1 MTAMSDHSSSSP
13 VGLVGLYRRIIKPGI
28 DDLLFIGFAQ
38 ATPTLFPFVE
48 SQARLIAAYAVGDY
62 RPPSVAEMHEVIKAD
77 DELYM
82 GHMLDRPRHTH
93 QLDYFV
99 YEHQMRTQEIPAG
112 RARARMA
119 R

>member
-1 MTAMSDHSSSSP
+1 MQPSDHACEHAA
-13 VGLVGLYRRIIKPGI
+13 
-28 DDLLFIGFAQ
+28 GFAQ

-48 SQARLIAAYAVGDY
+48 AQARLIAAYAIGEY
-62 RPPSVAEMHEVIKAD
+62 APPPIAEMHEVIKAD

-93 QLDYFV
+93 QLDYFI
-99 YEHQMRTQEIPAG
+99 YEHQLRTQELPQG
-112 RARARMA
+112 RRRALAARARSA